1 MVASASVRISAQDR
15 REQILDVAKTLFA
28 RQGFEGTTTREI
40 AERAR
45 VNEAIIYRHFPTKE
59 DLYWAIIERKIQTSG
74 RLAMMQEVLASGGSD
89 LEIFRTIAERILRR
103 GKPEAEITR
112 LLLFTA
118 LERHELS
125 HGFFRKHVAGQFALL
140 AGYIRRRIAAGAF
153 RAVDPV
159 LAARSFLGM
168 LIYHYQ
174 VEELFGIGEKRNR
187 YDPDEAA
194 HCFAEIWLSGMVTR
208 TPAARRQNGRR
219 RNGSANGKAARVRKT
234 VESAKVPA

>member
-1 MVASASVRISAQDR
+1 
-15 REQILDVAKTLFA
+15 
-28 RQGFEGTTTREI
+28 
-40 AERAR
+40 
-45 VNEAIIYRHFPTKE
+45 
-59 DLYWAIIERKIQTSG
+59 
-74 RLAMMQEVLASGGSD
+74 MMQEVLVSGGSD

-125 HGFFRKHVAGQFALL
+125 HDFFRKHVAGQFALL
-140 AGYIRRRIAAGAF
+140 AGYIRRRVAAGNF

-174 VEELFGIGEKRNR
+174 VEELFGQERRSK
-187 YDPDEAA
+187 YDPGEVGRRM
-194 HCFAEIWLSGMVTR
+194 AEIWLSGMAVR
-208 TPAARRQNGRR
+208 PPAARRNGNGTPQQSRARR
-219 RNGSANGKAARVRKT
+219 KAP
-234 VESAKVPA
+234 ESTKALA